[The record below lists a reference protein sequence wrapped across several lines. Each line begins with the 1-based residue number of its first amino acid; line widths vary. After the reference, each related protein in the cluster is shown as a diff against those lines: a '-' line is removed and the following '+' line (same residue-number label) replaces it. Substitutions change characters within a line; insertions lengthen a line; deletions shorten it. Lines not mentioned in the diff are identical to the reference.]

1 MNTEPT
7 ENEAT
12 LEPVEMAAPAVVLS
26 PGTMIREARQAQHLS
41 VDDLA
46 GQTKLARAT
55 VEALERDDFG
65 ALLEPVYV
73 RGYYR
78 KCAKVLGVDEKALIE
93 AYSSRV
99 AQRAPQAPTKLRLAS
114 GTELGSSSR
123 LPMAMALL
131 FVVIAIVVCAFLWWV
146 RGATTKFD
154 PSRPGAPSAVNA
166 TPTPVSPSAQTPLAS
181 ATQQAPAADADAD
194 AATSAPQTGE
204 MPPVPAADPNAA
216 DRPADAAAIAAAGDA
231 STPVTAAPVSGRL
244 QVTFTGKS
252 WIRINDANGKTL
264 LDGLIAAGE
273 RRGLDGTPPFDVFI
287 GKASAVSV
295 QFDGKPV
302 DLQPFTRDNATAR
315 LTLPTAP

>member
-1 MNTEPT
+1 MNNIEPT
-7 ENEAT
+7 ENEVT
-12 LEPVEMAAPAVVLS
+12 SEPAEMVAPAAELS

-78 KCAKVLGVDEKALIE
+78 KCAKVLGVNETALIE

-99 AQRAPQAPTKLRLAS
+99 AQRAPQPPAKLRLAS

-154 PSRPGAPSAVNA
+154 PSRPGVPSAVNA

-181 ATQQAPAADADAD
+181 VTQQTPTADAGDAT
-194 AATSAPQTGE
+194 AAPQGGE
-204 MPPVPAADPNAA
+204 MPPVPAADPNAS
-216 DRPADAAAIAAAGDA
+216 DRPADAAAIAAASDA
-231 STPVTAAPVSGRL
+231 PVAVAAAPVSGRL
-244 QVTFTGKS
+244 QVSFTGKS
-252 WIRINDANGKTL
+252 WIRITDVNGKTL

-273 RRGLDGTPPFDVFI
+273 RRGLDGAPPFDLFI

-295 QFDGKPV
+295 QFDGKAV
-302 DLQPFTRDNATAR
+302 DLQPYTRDNATAR
-315 LTLPTAP
+315 LTLPMAP